1 MKRSKRRF
9 ISLIFLQSLHPE
21 NFEGKLWD
29 KNIIQ
34 SGFKF
39 RHHVGQAKKAFF
51 LCWGALLVCLV

>member
-39 RHHVGQAKKAFF
+39 RHHVGNAKKAFF
-51 LCWGALLVCLV
+51 FVREPY